1 MTLTIKVVAAGNWSA
16 YAQHRSDPMLAL
28 GRLARL
34 FLAVLAVIP
43 IVGTLAA
50 YVLKQRIEPV
60 DDPDANEVRLAA
72 IFEPILYRSTATS
85 FQGGTID
92 FWYGGGVIDLRDAT
106 LDPAGAHL
114 EVRAVFGGGQILVP
128 ESWSVT
134 GHVLGIGGYGD
145 ARPKVDRSDASPQLT
160 ITGVAVFGGFAVSS
174 EMSEAETRDLENV
187 IARIA
192 RRRSANVAASANPV
206 AAPDLA

>member
-1 MTLTIKVVAAGNWSA
+1 
-16 YAQHRSDPMLAL
+16 MLNL

-34 FLAVLAVIP
+34 ILAVLAVIP

-50 YVLKQRIEPV
+50 YAMKQRIEPI
-60 DDPDANEVRLAA
+60 DDPEAKEIRLAA

-92 FWYGGGVIDLRDAT
+92 FWYGGGVVDLRDAT

-114 EVRAVFGGGQILVP
+114 EVRAVFGGGQLLVP
-128 ESWSVT
+128 DSWKVT
-134 GHVLGIGGYGD
+134 AHVLGIGGFAD
-145 ARPKVDRSDASPQLT
+145 ARPQADHSDAAPQLT

-174 EMSEAETRDLENV
+174 LLSEAETRDLEAV
-187 IARIA
+187 IARTA
-192 RRRSANVAASANPV
+192 HRRPEQVEASARPIP
-206 AAPDLA
+206 AH